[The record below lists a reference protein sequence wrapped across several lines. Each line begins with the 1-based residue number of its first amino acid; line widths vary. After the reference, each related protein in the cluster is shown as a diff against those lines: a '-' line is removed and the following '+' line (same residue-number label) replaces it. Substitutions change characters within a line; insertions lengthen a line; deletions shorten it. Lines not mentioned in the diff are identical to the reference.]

1 MARARQVALLLAAT
15 GLAGCDVV
23 QGFQHAGD
31 ALFPPVE
38 TYLDVPGYRM
48 TAGNFLYL
56 DMVTTSEPYILARST
71 TVDDDTLYVMHY
83 HSPTPCPIAGA
94 ARYWTD
100 GGPATRQ
107 TFIAFFD
114 GSGSGPLHFSDLDCT
129 PLDFTLDTTNL
140 PVAYSPTG
148 LVIQVGP
155 DLFDVNPASQAT
167 RLLASGVQGI
177 DAQHRIVVAG
187 GEVNVFDADW
197 ALVRSV
203 GDGVVTASTA
213 FGATFYA
220 DSSGISRMTVTQN
233 GATETVDTSSV
244 ATDAC
249 DLVFL
254 PSTPNVNLIAFH
266 SPCSEKKLVVWNTD
280 THSGTPLEL
289 DVDDRYL
296 KLYSGLHGESRPDL
310 ATDPFYALYLTDV
323 DGSGTGTLNLRL
335 TDGTVLTLGTGA
347 ALERADLGSSTGS
360 GDIDRGHAL
369 LDASS
374 GTGRYV
380 SFDLAGNVSDI
391 AANVVRRP
399 AENAWTRLVVAGDN
413 DLENLV
419 EVVDGAAVT
428 VASNV
433 PQHRYA
439 YLNRVKGNPL
449 DGQLAWFSDLD
460 GNFGKLSLAAP
471 DPTSG
476 VVDDQG
482 HEALYAATP
491 VASNVYVGG
500 HNFMLDLPGFVYYSS
515 WDDKSG
521 TGRLT
526 YSNTELGFSATVSEG
541 VSDYLQPGSGLLY
554 TVPYGESAGIW
565 LARGK

>member
-1 MARARQVALLLAAT
+1 
-15 GLAGCDVV
+15 V

-48 TAGNFLYL
+48 TAGHFLYL
-56 DMVTTSEPYILARST
+56 DMVTTSEPYVLARST
-71 TVDDDTLYVMHY
+71 TAGDDTLFAMHY
-83 HSPTPCPIAGA
+83 HSPDPCQIPGA

-100 GGPATRQ
+100 GGPDTKR

-114 GSGSGPLHFSDLDCT
+114 GSGAGPLHFSDLDCT

-140 PVAYSPTG
+140 PIAYSPTG
-148 LVIQVGP
+148 LVIQVAQE
-155 DLFDVNPASQAT
+155 LLDVNPAAQTT
-167 RLLASGVQGI
+167 RLLASDLQGF
-177 DAQHRIVVAG
+177 DTQRHLVLAG
-187 GEVNVFDADW
+187 GIIDLFDADW
-197 ALVRSV
+197 SFVRSV
-203 GDGVVTASTA
+203 GDGVVTAPAA

-220 DSSGISRMTVTQN
+220 DSSGVSRLAINTN
-233 GATETVDTSSV
+233 GNAVSVDTLNI

-249 DLVFL
+249 DLTIL
-254 PSTPNVNLIAFH
+254 PSTPNVNLVAFH
-266 SPCSEKKLVVWNTD
+266 SPCAAQKLFVWNAD
-280 THSGTPLEL
+280 THDGTPLAL
-289 DVDDRYL
+289 DVDLHFL
-296 KLYSGLHGESRPDL
+296 KIYSGLHAAARPNL
-310 ATDPFYALYLTDV
+310 AKDPYYALYLTDV
-323 DGSGTGTLNLRL
+323 DGATNTGTLNLRL
-335 TDGTVLTLGTGA
+335 TDGSVLTLGTGA
-347 ALERADLGSSTGS
+347 ALERSDLGSSSSG

-369 LDASS
+369 LDATT

-380 SFDLAGNVSDI
+380 AFDLAGNVSEI
-391 AANVVRRP
+391 ATNVLRRP
-399 AENAWTRLVVAGDN
+399 AENAWTRLVVAGDSN
-413 DLENLV
+413 LENLV

-439 YLNRVKGNPL
+439 YVNRFKGNPL
-449 DGQLAWFSDLD
+449 AGRMAWFSDLNGD
-460 GNFGKLSLAAP
+460 YGTLSLAAP
-471 DPTSG
+471 DPNSG

-482 HEALYAATP
+482 HEALYTADP
-491 VASNVYVGG
+491 VASHVYDSG
-500 HNFMLDLPGFVYYSS
+500 HNFMLDLPGFVYYTS
-515 WDDKSG
+515 WDAKTA

-554 TVPYGESAGIW
+554 TVPYGDGAGIW